1 MPTIVLLTDFGS
13 KDYFVGVMKGVIS
26 SINPV
31 AHILALTHDIEP
43 QNIRKSAFCL
53 WDYRKYIP
61 DHAIFVCVVDPGV
74 GGDRKILCGTIDGQT
89 FIAPD
94 NGLLD
99 YVAAESSGKEFH
111 VVSNSRYFLNTVST
125 TFHGRDIFAP
135 VSAHLSRG
143 IRLNEM
149 GEAFSYPHVD
159 TFYRDIVKGQNE
171 GTVVYQDRFGNIFT
185 NLLWN
190 DILLSGTATVKFG
203 KRLINKFYPSYA
215 SSITKGVV
223 GVKGSSG
230 LLELAVNLGNAATV
244 LKSTV
249 GQKLVLTLR

>member
-31 AHILALTHDIEP
+31 ARVVDLTHEVEP
-43 QNIRKSAFCL
+43 QNVSQASFMLWASRKFF
-53 WDYRKYIP
+53 P
-61 DHAIFVCVVDPGV
+61 DDSIFVCVVDPGV
-74 GGDRKILCGTIDGQT
+74 GSERKIVCGTIDGQT

-99 YVAAESSGKEFH
+99 YVTAEGKEKEFYA
-111 VVSNSRYFLNTVST
+111 VTNTRYFLGPVST

-135 VSAHLSRG
+135 VAAHLSRG
-143 IRLNEM
+143 IRLNEL
-149 GEAFSYPHVD
+149 GEAFRYPEAER
-159 TFYRDIVKGQNE
+159 FYREIVPGKNSGK
-171 GTVVYQDRFGNIFT
+171 VIYQDRFGNVFT

-190 DILLSGTATVKFG
+190 DLLLEGRATVRIGSGVIK
-203 KRLINKFYPSYA
+203 KFYKSYSGSA
-215 SSITKGVV
+215 SRSVV

-230 LLELAVNLGNAATV
+230 LLELAVNLGSAAKV
-244 LKSTV
+244 LKSAI
-249 GQKLVLTLR
+249 GQKLSVILK